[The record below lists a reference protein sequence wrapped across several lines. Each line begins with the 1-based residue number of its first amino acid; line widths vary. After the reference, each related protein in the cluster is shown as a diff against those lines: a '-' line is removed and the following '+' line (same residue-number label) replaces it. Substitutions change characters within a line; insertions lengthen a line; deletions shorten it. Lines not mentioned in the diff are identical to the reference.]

1 MSAELLREAAKVLRE
16 RVTAVQSGAAEPEM
30 WFGVEELELALTHGD
45 QAEMGDPHA
54 DAAYIATMH
63 PGVGLALAD
72 WLEATESTM
81 RHVMDDLAAIEGRPT
96 IDQLVG
102 YDFVEAIT
110 VARLILGREAPS

>member
-1 MSAELLREAAKVLRE
+1 MNEVEELRNAAKVLRE
-16 RVTAVQSGAAEPEM
+16 RVSAVQSGAAEPE
-30 WFGVEELELALTHGD
+30 
-45 QAEMGDPHA
+45 
-54 DAAYIATMH
+54 MH

-81 RHVMDDLAAIEGRPT
+81 RHVMDDLAAIEGQPT

-110 VARLILGREAPS
+110 VARLILGGS

>member
-1 MSAELLREAAKVLRE
+1 MSADLLREAAKVLR
-16 RVTAVQSGAAEPEM
+16 
-30 WFGVEELELALTHGD
+30 
-45 QAEMGDPHA
+45 DPLRCNGNV
-54 DAAYIATMH
+54 YE
-63 PGVGLALAD
+63 LALAD